1 MRRKQSKLGFK
12 LVAVLLIIGIG
23 LGGYFTYN
31 LLNENKKEEQMINK
45 ETKILDTITEMLELN
60 TIKYHYSNIID
71 IEKDKRINDI
81 KLPFTEKSFMI
92 RYEGIINGGVDIK
105 DLSINIKNNK
115 AIEININKVKIID
128 HYIKDDSMYV
138 YDTKQSIFNKVEIQE
153 VLDDISKYK
162 KEYEEKLIAEGFLDE
177 VKKSVESEIKVLL
190 NNFGYEVVN
199 INFMN

>member
-1 MRRKQSKLGFK
+1 LRRKQSKLGFK

-138 YDTKQSIFNKVEIQE
+138 YDTKQSIFNKVE
-153 VLDDISKYK
+153 
-162 KEYEEKLIAEGFLDE
+162 
-177 VKKSVESEIKVLL
+177 
-190 NNFGYEVVN
+190 
-199 INFMN
+199 